1 MCLAEKASYT
11 GRVVK
16 ELRQDL
22 RPLGN
27 EESEKEAGGERG
39 KEEGGCNLLKN
50 VFKMVIFRLF
60 RFRSA
65 VALGNVLIILKSSTY
80 DHDTC

>member
-22 RPLGN
+22 RPLGKKQ
-27 EESEKEAGGERG
+27 SEKEAGGEQG
-39 KEEGGCNLLKN
+39 KEVGCDLLRS
-50 VFKMVIFRLF
+50 IF
-60 RFRSA
+60 
-65 VALGNVLIILKSSTY
+65 
-80 DHDTC
+80 